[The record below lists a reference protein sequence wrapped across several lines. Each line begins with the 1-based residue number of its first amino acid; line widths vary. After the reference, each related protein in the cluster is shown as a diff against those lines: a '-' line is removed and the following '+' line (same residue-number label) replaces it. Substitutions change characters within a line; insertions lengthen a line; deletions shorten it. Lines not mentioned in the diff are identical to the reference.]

1 MNCPECKLL
10 LDTPSEVLR
19 GAAVG
24 VCSGCGCL
32 FGPAAPKVVAFV
44 PDVRGRPSKPG
55 KAA

>member
-24 VCSGCGCL
+24 VCSGCGTL
-32 FGPAAPKVVAFV
+32 FGPAAPVRTKVVI
-44 PDVRGRPSKPG
+44 DVRGRPSKPG